1 MKITKILSISFVIVL
16 SLLLLQCTSNNKELH
31 KELTRLAA
39 ELNQSTPMVLDAH
52 MRFDSVGVSADNV
65 FGYYYTIA
73 SIDNP
78 KELINDKR
86 VDIVKEMDDALK
98 TNRTLQFYIQNEVTF
113 QYIYR
118 DTLQNVID
126 VITIETSKYKTK

>member
-1 MKITKILSISFVIVL
+1 MKITKILSIAFAIAL
-16 SLLLLQCTSNNKELH
+16 SLLLLQCMSDKKELH

-39 ELNQSTPMVLDAH
+39 DLNQSTPMVLDAH

-78 KELINDKR
+78 KELIDDKR
-86 VDIVKEMDDALK
+86 VEIVKEMDDALK

>member
-16 SLLLLQCTSNNKELH
+16 SLLLLQCTSDKKELH

-39 ELNQSTPMVLDAH
+39 DLNQSTPMVLDAH
-52 MRFDSVGVSADNV
+52 MRFDSVGVSADNI

-78 KELINDKR
+78 KELIDDKR
-86 VDIVKEMDDALK
+86 VEIVKEMDDALK

-118 DTLQNVID
+118 DKLQNVID